1 MKMNRI
7 IVGDTLTNLKKMPD
21 DYFHAGVT
29 SPPYN
34 KGERHRGWL
43 VDNVIYDKA
52 GDGKD
57 EAAYQDEQ
65 VAVLD
70 ELYRVTAP
78 GGSFFYNH
86 KLRWE
91 RGWLRHP
98 YAWVSRS
105 KWVIRQEVIWHRKIA
120 GNIRGWRFW
129 QVEERLYWL
138 YKPRPEETA
147 APIGK
152 ELESR
157 HAKMTSVWEIRPERK
172 MDWIPDPF
180 PLELAGRCI
189 FSILSEGK
197 GRVIDPY
204 AGSAT
209 TLVAAK
215 LLGYDY
221 LGIELSKD
229 YTAKARERLAN
240 AFMEKDRLAIEVA
253 RHHVDLTFKKRKER
267 GMSKPRVRRRRLL

>member
-1 MKMNRI
+1 MENA
-7 IVGDTLTNLKKMPD
+7 VVHGDTLSVLRGLPD
-21 DYFHAGVT
+21 DSFDVGVT

-34 KGERHRGWL
+34 KGERHQGWL
-43 VDNVIYDKA
+43 VPKVTYHANSDRH
-52 GDGKD
+52 D
-57 EAAYQDEQ
+57 EDAYRAEQ
-65 VAVLD
+65 IEVLN
-70 ELYRVTAP
+70 ELYRVTKP

-91 RGWLRHP
+91 RGWLQHP
-98 YAWVSRS
+98 YAWVSQTD
-105 KWVIRQEVIWHRKIA
+105 WVMRQEIIWHRKIA

-147 APIGK
+147 APIGR

-189 FSILSEGK
+189 FSILSDGK

-204 AGSAT
+204 AGSGT

-229 YTAKARERLAN
+229 YTTRARERLAN
-240 AFMEKDRLAIEVA
+240 AFMEKDRLAAEVA
-253 RHHVDLTFKKRKER
+253 RHHVDLTFKKRKEK
-267 GMSKPRVRRRRLL
+267 GMSKPRPPRRRRLL